1 MDELASFRTFRTI
14 EEARAFVADL
24 EDLGFAPVL
33 EDNSKYLSGAIVGAV
48 PDYFVVKLPPGD
60 FLKAE
65 RALDDAAEKELAEVA
80 PDHYLFAF
88 STEELLDV
96 VRKPDEWNAL
106 DRKLARK
113 LLAERG
119 EAVPAS
125 EALSAARLEELAEPA
140 RPQTRRVIIGYVL
153 AALGGLM
160 GVFIGYHLNT
170 AKKTLPDGRRVYVYN
185 DDDRSHGKWIFFIGV
200 IMLLVSIRLTL
211 GKTGW

>member
-96 VRKPDEWNAL
+96 VRKPDENHEQFYRW
-106 DRKLARK
+106 
-113 LLAERG
+113 LLTRN
-119 EAVPAS
+119 
-125 EALSAARLEELAEPA
+125 ARLRGIGRERHAREEHSDA
-140 RPQTRRVIIGYVL
+140 RETSARDWVAI
-153 AALGGLM
+153 A
-160 GVFIGYHLNT
+160 H
-170 AKKTLPDGRRVYVYN
+170 
-185 DDDRSHGKWIFFIGV
+185 S
-200 IMLLVSIRLTL
+200 
-211 GKTGW
+211 